1 MLRRDVRVGAMILR
15 AAQPYL
21 PVDVHMPVEDPSVG
35 GDRRWRWPPPTAA
48 LSSARQTDCS
58 HHRRPRPE
66 ASSRRPRS
74 DARHSASKLRP
85 LILGLAVA
93 ALAMRPPP
101 AQRSLSSA
109 AIRAPSHHSSDSTT
123 PTPKA
128 LPGCARAPSSPRTSS
143 RPQPTADGNT
153 DSYAVYTQTQLHHN
167 SVSTVIPA
175 PPTTRRP
182 TTSTA

>member
-48 LSSARQTDCS
+48 LSSARQTDCYY
-58 HHRRPRPE
+58 HRRPRPE

-74 DARHSASKLRP
+74 DARHSASKLRR

-93 ALAMRPPP
+93 ALAMATTTSP
-101 AQRSLSSA
+101 ASA
-109 AIRAPSHHSSDSTT
+109 VIGGD
-123 PTPKA
+123 
-128 LPGCARAPSSPRTSS
+128 PGTVIAQNIIQTAAHC
-143 RPQPTADGNT
+143 ADGNT
-153 DSYAVYTQTQLHHN
+153 DSYAVYT
-167 SVSTVIPA
+167 
-175 PPTTRRP
+175 
-182 TTSTA
+182 